1 MATASKGDENMKD
14 TIEQYQ
20 FVDWFQE
27 HRPNNFTYDGTKAL
41 FNYLEQLEEDCDME
55 IEFDPIAFCCE
66 YSEYATIAECLEQY
80 DNIETI
86 DDLRDHTTV
95 IEVEGSDS
103 IIIQAF

>member
-1 MATASKGDENMKD
+1 MKD
-14 TIEQYQ
+14 TITEYQ
-20 FVDWFQE
+20 FTDWFQE

-66 YSEYATIAECLEQY
+66 YNEYDNLKECLKEY
-80 DNIETI
+80 DNLEIETI
-86 DDLRDHTTV
+86 DELRDRTTV
-95 IEVEGSDS
+95 IEVEGTDS

>member
-1 MATASKGDENMKD
+1 MKD
-14 TIEQYQ
+14 TITEYQ
-20 FVDWFQE
+20 FTDWFQE

-66 YSEYATIAECLEQY
+66 YNEYDNLKECLKAY
-80 DNIETI
+80 DNLKIETI
-86 DDLRDHTTV
+86 DDLRDYTTV

>member
-1 MATASKGDENMKD
+1 MKD
-14 TIEQYQ
+14 TITEYQ
-20 FVDWFQE
+20 FTDWFQE
-27 HRPNNFTYDGTKAL
+27 HRPNKFTYDGTKAL

-66 YSEYATIAECLEQY
+66 YNEYDNLKECLKEY
-80 DNIETI
+80 DNLKIETI
-86 DDLRDHTTV
+86 DDLRDYTTV

>member
-1 MATASKGDENMKD
+1 MKD
-14 TIEQYQ
+14 TITEYQ
-20 FVDWFQE
+20 FTDWFQK
-27 HRPNNFTYDGTKAL
+27 HRPNNFSYDGTKAL
-41 FNYLEQLEEDCDME
+41 FDYLEELELDLGEE

-66 YSEYATIAECLEQY
+66 YNEYDNLKECLKAY
-80 DNIETI
+80 DNLEIETI

>member
-1 MATASKGDENMKD
+1 MKD
-14 TIEQYQ
+14 TITEYQ
-20 FVDWFQE
+20 FTDWFQE

-66 YSEYATIAECLEQY
+66 YNEYDNLKECLKEY
-80 DNIETI
+80 DNLKIETI
-86 DDLRDHTTV
+86 DELRDYTTV